1 MKKWK
6 VIGLMSGSSLDGLDI
21 AFCEF
26 SKENGKWDF
35 SIVQSET
42 VRYSEKWNVT
52 LKNIRNHTAEELL
65 ALHNDYGKLLGE
77 LTRDFLIK
85 HNLKPDLISSHGH
98 TVFHDPD
105 KGYSFQLGNGQSITN
120 VTHTPTVTD
129 FRTGDILL
137 GGQGAP
143 LVPVGDELLFGE
155 YDACLNIGG
164 IANISFREKGNRKA
178 YDVCPANQLLN
189 HVAGE
194 LDMEYDKGG
203 EKASSGKI
211 IDELSYKLNHDS
223 YYRKSIPKSLSNEY
237 VRENFIE
244 VIDNIRASS
253 HDKLHT
259 LTLHIAEKIA
269 EAINLGK
276 ARTVLVTGGG
286 AKNDFLIDK
295 MQAMTKSRITI
306 PDEKLVD
313 FKESLIFAFMG
324 LLRSEGQINCLASV
338 TGASRDSSIGSV
350 YRPN

>member
-35 SIVQSET
+35 TIMQAET
-42 VRYSEKWNVT
+42 VCYSEKWNVT

-105 KGYSFQLGNGQSITN
+105 KGYSFQLGNGQAIAN
-120 VTHTPTVTD
+120 VTHIPTVTD

-194 LDMEYDKGG
+194 LGMEYDKGG

-269 EAINLGK
+269 EAINHGK

-338 TGASRDSSIGSV
+338 TGASRDSSIGTV